1 MVFNR
6 LIQRDEILFLL
17 LWCSG
22 YIGAKYGLPHAGTFT
37 LLFWRYVLVLVAAA
51 AIITLRREWQR
62 PDIGV
67 FITGFLAHFVWLVA
81 ILKSFEFGIS
91 AGAAALLA
99 AMQPALTA
107 LLAPLSLGERNN
119 WLQWAGIGVGFL
131 GVVVFI
137 GADQTVTGAVWWV
150 YLLPL
155 LAAASLT
162 FITIWERWRSARPAC
177 DMPIFTALFWQGLL
191 TAALLLPLSL
201 IYESLFYEDFAATWN
216 GDLVFAVVWLGIVVS
231 VLAYGLMFHLIRTR
245 SATRVS
251 ALQYFVPP
259 VTMIIAW
266 FVFAEGVTLNG
277 MAGLAI
283 TMAGFWLMARGE
295 ARQ

>member
-107 LLAPLSLGERNN
+107 LLAPLFLGERNN

-137 GADQTVTGAVWWV
+137 GASDGHRKV
-150 YLLPL
+150 
-155 LAAASLT
+155 
-162 FITIWERWRSARPAC
+162 C
-177 DMPIFTALFWQGLL
+177 
-191 TAALLLPLSL
+191 
-201 IYESLFYEDFAATWN
+201 
-216 GDLVFAVVWLGIVVS
+216 
-231 VLAYGLMFHLIRTR
+231 
-245 SATRVS
+245 
-251 ALQYFVPP
+251 
-259 VTMIIAW
+259 TM
-266 FVFAEGVTLNG
+266 
-277 MAGLAI
+277 
-283 TMAGFWLMARGE
+283 
-295 ARQ
+295 